1 MHRVIPRPVSVQP
14 AGGVFTFSEST
25 TIVVPAGDADA
36 ERVGRYLSAL
46 IGAGPGQAP
55 PRVEPAAT
63 AAPGQ
68 VQLLLTSLADAGSEG
83 YELTVTPERITIAAN
98 RPAGL
103 FYGVQTLRQLLPP
116 AVEYEAAV
124 PDKARPFTVAAGRV
138 VDRPRFE
145 WRGAMLDVARHF
157 FPLEEVKRYIDLLTL
172 YKINRLHLHLSDDQG
187 WRIEIG
193 SWPNLTRHGGST
205 SVGGGPGGY
214 YTQRDYA
221 ELVRYANDRFVT
233 VVPEIDMPG
242 HTNAALSSYPELNCD
257 GIAPPLYTG
266 IQVGFSALC
275 VDKEVTY
282 QFIDDV
288 VREIAALSG
297 PYFHIGGDE
306 VSKLAPDKY
315 RAFVERV
322 QTHRAEARQ
331 SDDWLG
337 RDCARVAA
345 AHVDRAALAAEGG
358 RRNRRGA
365 AVDPLPRQSSVSGHE
380 VRRATLHSA

>member
-14 AGGVFTFSEST
+14 AGGVFTFSEAT

-46 IGAGPGQAP
+46 IGAGPGQTP

-83 YELTVTPERITIAAN
+83 YELSISPERITIAAN

-103 FYGVQTLRQLLPP
+103 SRRADAP
-116 AVEYEAAV
+116 AAVAAGVEYEAAV

-193 SWPNLTRHGGST
+193 LWPNLTRHGGST

-221 ELVRYANDRFVT
+221 ELVKYANDRFVT

-257 GIAPPLYTG
+257 GIAPPAVHRHSGGLQRLVRGERRHLSVHRRCRARDCRAVRPVLPHWRRRGFEARTG
-266 IQVGFSALC
+266 QVQGIRRAGA
-275 VDKEVTY
+275 
-282 QFIDDV
+282 DD
-288 VREIAALSG
+288 
-297 PYFHIGGDE
+297 
-306 VSKLAPDKY
+306 
-315 RAFVERV
+315 
-322 QTHRAEARQ
+322 RAESTAK
-331 SDDWLG
+331 
-337 RDCARVAA
+337 
-345 AHVDRAALAAEGG
+345 
-358 RRNRRGA
+358 
-365 AVDPLPRQSSVSGHE
+365 
-380 VRRATLHSA
+380 